1 MASEPRLP
9 RLLTIPISHYCEK
22 ARWALERA
30 RIDYREEPHVQ
41 LVHRLVAMRTGAGR
55 KVPILV
61 TDEGALAESAAIVR
75 WADRR
80 LEEGERLVWSADE
93 AEITGLERGFDEQL
107 GPEGR
112 RWMYAS
118 ILGTDIPFRF
128 GGETLPAW
136 ERRALPLGMPVMKLY
151 ARRVLDAVPA
161 EAAAALAEV
170 DRSFDEVA
178 ERIADG
184 RPYLLGERF
193 SAADLAFASLSAPV
207 LMPQHYGAR
216 LPQPADLPATVAP
229 TVERLREHPAGRF
242 AARLVA
248 EERPWPPRNATA
260 QAIL

>member
-1 MASEPRLP
+1 MPAEKPQP

-30 RIDYREEPHVQ
+30 AIDYTEVPHVQ
-41 LVHRLVAMRTGAGR
+41 LIHRLVAMRTGAGR
-55 KVPILV
+55 KVPILL
-61 TDEGALAESAAIVR
+61 TGEGALAESAAIVR
-75 WADRR
+75 WADRDLPPER
-80 LEEGERLVWSADE
+80 RLVWDADA
-93 AEITGLERGFDEQL
+93 AEIAELERGFDEQL

-128 GGETLPAW
+128 GGDTLPAW

-151 ARRVLDAVPA
+151 ARRVLDAAPA
-161 EAAAALAEV
+161 QAASALAVV
-170 DRSFDEVA
+170 DSSFDEVA
-178 ERIADG
+178 ERISDG

-193 SAADLAFASLSAPV
+193 SAADLAFAALSAPV
-207 LMPQHYGAR
+207 LMPRRYGAR
-216 LPQPADLPATVAP
+216 LPQPADLPAAVAP

-248 EERPWPPRNATA
+248 EERPWPPRNTGA